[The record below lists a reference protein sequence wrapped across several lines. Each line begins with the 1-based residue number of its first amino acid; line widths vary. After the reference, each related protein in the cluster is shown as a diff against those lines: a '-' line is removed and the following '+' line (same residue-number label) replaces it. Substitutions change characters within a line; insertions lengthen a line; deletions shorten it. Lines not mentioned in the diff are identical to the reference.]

1 MKQHGKKNIRRI
13 ICILLCIAM
22 LPLVHVSAS
31 NYADAYTK
39 LTGWAKQGDADT
51 LQDPEVGKWTR
62 YYYYTVSDEETFA
75 IQFQDVADPEYN
87 DYLIIDYTKY
97 KSEYSASGLLLF
109 LDPGP
114 YGSAYIARYVSS
126 DNRESGALDKYGN
139 YDGQADCY
147 LAYGCTSLDSGL
159 DIYNCETTVSQT
171 RFRNDL
177 VRDLRAVLEKL
188 DAFLRSQS
196 GGCSMSDIFPE
207 LSPKAYHTVGSSWVS
222 KAETCTVDGERS
234 YRCSSCGAV
243 FTETIPAHHT
253 WTLTEEDMPAT
264 DEHGLGQFTCTGCGL
279 TKSEELCIGSA
290 FTDMPDFDNWAHPGI
305 DWAVYNG
312 ITNGTSATTFSPN
325 QECSRA
331 QVVTFLWRTAGSP
344 EPKSIKTSFTDVP
357 SGAYY
362 EKAVAWAVENGITAG
377 TTKTTFSPNNS
388 CTRGQIVT
396 FLWRFEGKPEV
407 SAAGS
412 RFNDVV
418 PGAYYEKAV
427 AWAVDSG
434 ITNGTSRIAFS
445 PEAKCTRA
453 QVVTFLYRARGHA
466 LEPVEFKGLVGISM
480 PTKDLQRW
488 NLDGFNMMKQLQA
501 AGYDVDLQFAANNP
515 SMQISQLENMIANG
529 AKALVVAAID
539 GDALGVVLNQAK
551 QAGCAVI
558 AYDRPIG
565 SSAVSYYTTFD
576 NYSIGAAQG
585 KFIVEQLD
593 LANAGGKVYNLEL
606 ACGSPDDGNA
616 YVFYDGAMSEL
627 RKYINAGTLKVV
639 SGQVEFENVATEGW
653 SSERAQKRFEDL
665 LSRYYSN
672 KQLDAV
678 MCSNDSTAQ
687 GVAAALA
694 NRYRNDVYPIITG
707 QDCDIVS
714 VRNVLDDRQAM
725 TIFKDTRILVAKT
738 VEMTV
743 AIMKGSKPAT
753 NATFTTIDGRFTY
766 PAFFC
771 DPTVCTREN
780 IRQIMIESGWYTEE
794 EMTAYLK

>member
-13 ICILLCIAM
+13 ICVLLCLAM

-31 NYADAYTK
+31 NYADAYAK
-39 LTGWAKQGDADT
+39 LTGWAKQGEAHT
-51 LQDPEVGKWTR
+51 LQDPEVGQWTS
-62 YYYYTVSDEETFA
+62 YYYYTESETESFA
-75 IQFQDVADPEYN
+75 IQYQDVANPAYD
-87 DYLIIDYTKY
+87 DYLIIDLSKY
-97 KSEYSASGLLLF
+97 NSKYSGSSVTLF

-126 DNRESGALDKYGN
+126 DNTETGALDKYGN
-139 YDGQADCY
+139 YAGSADCF
-147 LAYGCTSLDSGL
+147 LEYGCSSLNSGL
-159 DIYNCETTVSQT
+159 DYYNCDTTVSET

-177 VRDLRAVLEKL
+177 IRDLRELLEKA
-188 DAFLRSQS
+188 DALLRGQS
-196 GGCSMSDIFPE
+196 GGSSMSDIFWN
-207 LSPKAYHTVGSSWVS
+207 LSPKAYHNVGSSWVS

-234 YRCSSCGAV
+234 YRCASCGVV

-253 WTLTEEDMPAT
+253 WTLTREDVPAT
-264 DEHGLGQFTCTGCGL
+264 DEHGLGLFTCTGCGM
-279 TKSEELCIGSA
+279 TKTDVLCVGSA
-290 FTDMPDFDNWAHPGI
+290 FTDMPAYDNWAHPGI

-325 QECSRA
+325 QDCTRA

-344 EPKSIKTSFTDVP
+344 EPKSIKTPFTDVP

-377 TTKTTFSPNNS
+377 TTKTTFSPNNT

-412 RFNDVV
+412 QFNDVV
-418 PGAYYEKAV
+418 PGAYYAMAV
-427 AWAVDSG
+427 AWAVENG
-434 ITNGTSRIAFS
+434 VTNGTSRTAFS

-453 QVVTFLYRARGHA
+453 QVVTFLHRARGHA
-466 LEPVEFKGLVGISM
+466 LEPVEFKGLVGVSM

-488 NLDGFNMMKQLQA
+488 NQDGKNISKQLQD
-501 AGYDVDLQFAANNP
+501 AGYDVDLQFAANDP

-576 NYSIGAAQG
+576 NFSVGAAQG
-585 KFIVEQLD
+585 KFIVDQLD
-593 LANAGGKVYNLEL
+593 LANAGGKVYNIEL

-616 YVFYDGAMSEL
+616 YVFYEGAMSEL

-639 SGQVEFENVATEGW
+639 SGQVEFRDVATEGW
-653 SSERAQKRFEDL
+653 SSERAQSRFEDL
-665 LSRYYSN
+665 LSRYYTN

-738 VEMTV
+738 VEMAV

-780 IRQIMIESGWYTEE
+780 IRQIMIESGYYRADE
-794 EMTAYLK
+794 LS